1 MVSNRYNAAMAKTEI
16 KFEKA
21 LERLEEIVGTLEGGE
36 MELEKSIKMFEEG
49 IKMARICQSH
59 LAEAEKK
66 IEKLVKNQKGELA
79 TKPIE
84 GEPEEETDD
93 DSDQDKLP
101 F

>member
-1 MVSNRYNAAMAKTEI
+1 M

-21 LERLEEIVGTLEGGE
+21 LERLEDIVGTLEGGE
-36 MELEKSIKMFEEG
+36 MELEKSLKMFEEG
-49 IKMARICQSH
+49 IKMARICQTH

-66 IEKLVKNQKGELA
+66 IEKLIKNQKGELA

-84 GEPEEETDD
+84 EEPEEEPEDN
-93 DSDQDKLP
+93 SDQDELP

>member
-1 MVSNRYNAAMAKTEI
+1 MANKEI

-49 IKMARICQSH
+49 IKMTRICQSH

-84 GEPEEETDD
+84 EEPEEETDD